1 MVLVLFI
8 IFDIYN
14 NDINTINSV
23 FFLYHVVQYP
33 FFQQQQKR
41 KTSVFDSDTFTR
53 VTKGLFRGTFLG
65 GLLCNRTDV
74 FSLEQET

>member
-14 NDINTINSV
+14 NDINTNNSV

-33 FFQQQQKR
+33 FFFSNNKKR
-41 KTSVFDSDTFTR
+41 KTSVFDSELLKDH
-53 VTKGLFRGTFLG
+53 KLFCGTFLG
-65 GLLCNRTDV
+65 GPLCNSTDV